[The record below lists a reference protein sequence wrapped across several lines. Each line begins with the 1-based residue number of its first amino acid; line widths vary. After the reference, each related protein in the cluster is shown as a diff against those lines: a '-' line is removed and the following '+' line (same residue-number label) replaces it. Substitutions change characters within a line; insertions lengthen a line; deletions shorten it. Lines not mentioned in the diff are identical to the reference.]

1 MVMIGDFNCHINWE
15 EMQGERK
22 EYKTFIEIMNDT
34 FLQQHV
40 EKTTREESKYVL
52 DLVLTADETLVNKV
66 TVGEIFNRSD
76 HQIIRWTLSVR
87 KPMMEESLQRNF
99 NYLKANYDMI
109 KLKMREKIWRGEQK
123 MQV

>member
-1 MVMIGDFNCHINWE
+1 M
-15 EMQGERK
+15 
-22 EYKTFIEIMNDT
+22 
-34 FLQQHV
+34 
-40 EKTTREESKYVL
+40 